1 MMPYGSSMMPTSLN
15 KGETQ
20 MNMFLNNS
28 PIPYTIGFEKV
39 FDQLDEFIHH
49 SKKLPSYP
57 PYNIKRDGNNFTIE
71 MALAGFSKDDIEIT
85 TVEDILTISS
95 NKESSKENEVYRGI
109 SNRKFTRNFSMADDI
124 EIKSAELKDGLL
136 NIKLE
141 RVIPEDKK
149 PRKIKIG

>member
-1 MMPYGSSMMPTSLN
+1 
-15 KGETQ
+15 

-28 PIPYTIGFEKV
+28 PIPYTIGFERV

-71 MALAGFSKDDIEIT
+71 MALAGFSKDDIEVYVT
-85 TVEDILTISS
+85 EDILSISS
-95 NKESSKENEVYRGI
+95 SKESSKKDEVYRGI

-124 EIKSAELKDGLL
+124 EVKSAELKDGLL
-136 NIKLE
+136 TIKLE
-141 RVIPEDKK
+141 RIIPEDKK

>member
-1 MMPYGSSMMPTSLN
+1 
-15 KGETQ
+15 

-28 PIPYTIGFEKV
+28 PIPYTIGFERV
-39 FDQLDEFIHH
+39 FNQLDEFIHH

-57 PYNIKRDGNNFTIE
+57 PYNIKRDGNDFTIE

-85 TVEDILTISS
+85 VTEDILTIAS
-95 NKESSKENEVYRGI
+95 NKESSKKEELYRGI
-109 SNRKFTRNFSMADDI
+109 SDRKFTRNFSMADDI
-124 EIKSAELKDGLL
+124 IVKSAELKDGLL
-136 NIKLE
+136 TIKLE

>member
-1 MMPYGSSMMPTSLN
+1 
-15 KGETQ
+15 
-20 MNMFLNNS
+20 MFLNNS
-28 PIPYTIGFEKV
+28 PIPYTIGFERV

-95 NKESSKENEVYRGI
+95 NKESSKKDEVYRGI

-136 NIKLE
+136 TIKLE
-141 RVIPEDKK
+141 RIIPEDKK

>member
-1 MMPYGSSMMPTSLN
+1 
-15 KGETQ
+15 

-71 MALAGFSKDDIEIT
+71 MALAGFSKDDIEVT
-85 TVEDILTISS
+85 TVEDIITISS

-136 NIKLE
+136 TIKLE

>member
-1 MMPYGSSMMPTSLN
+1 
-15 KGETQ
+15 

-95 NKESSKENEVYRGI
+95 NKESSKKDEVYRGI

-136 NIKLE
+136 TIKLE
-141 RVIPEDKK
+141 RIIPEDKK

>member
-1 MMPYGSSMMPTSLN
+1 M
-15 KGETQ
+15 Q
-20 MNMFLNNS
+20 
-28 PIPYTIGFEKV
+28 V
-39 FDQLDEFIHH
+39 
-49 SKKLPSYP
+49 
-57 PYNIKRDGNNFTIE
+57 IKRDGNNFTIE

-95 NKESSKENEVYRGI
+95 NKESSKKDEVYRGI

-136 NIKLE
+136 TIKLE
-141 RVIPEDKK
+141 RIIPEDKK

>member
-1 MMPYGSSMMPTSLN
+1 
-15 KGETQ
+15 

-28 PIPYTIGFEKV
+28 PIPYTIGFERV

-57 PYNIKRDGNNFTIE
+57 PYNIKRDKNNFTIE

-95 NKESSKENEVYRGI
+95 NKESSKKDEVYRGI

-124 EIKSAELKDGLL
+124 EIKSAKLKDGLL
-136 NIKLE
+136 TIKLE
-141 RVIPEDKK
+141 RIIPEDKK